1 MANHSITVYGN
12 NAGALFDGIVLYDT
26 VEFNVIESIKSTYSG
41 IFTVEFSGFVL
52 VEKKDISVVDGESR
66 FTIVL
71 DTYALRRAFAIVP
84 ENGKR
89 TLVCRL
95 LNPQSGRIGAEFFV
109 KIQNYT
115 KRVEDF
121 SPADKEKLDNLKDI
135 AFTGDYGDLLNT
147 PEIPQDYIR
156 SVNGKT
162 DSDIVLTHNDVGA
175 EVAGSVSDHNGS
187 VSAHEILFSEV
198 ELNLKNH
205 NESSDS
211 HNELFAQKTNV
222 DTTAAIE
229 ARVAEL
235 EEKAEGD
242 THGTV
247 TSVNDIEPDGDGNV
261 SIAASD
267 ILTDTGNTIEENL
280 NTRATTLE
288 TDEIKERVSALEE
301 KEIPT
306 DISDLTDTN
315 NKVQTTAESKVS
327 EHNNNNNAHSTLF
340 LNKANAIHSH
350 VVSDISDFPEI
361 PDVPDIPTD
370 ISELT
375 DNTNVIGT
383 KAEEVADNKVSEH
396 NTSETAHSTLFD
408 GKADAVHT
416 HVVTD
421 ITDFPEIPTDISDL
435 TDTTSIVA
443 NTADN
448 KVSGH
453 NEASDAH
460 SGLFAGKANVVH
472 THVVADVT
480 DFPTIPST
488 SDIEGIASDAVEEHN
503 SSTDAHSVLF
513 SEKADVSELAN
524 YLPLSGGTMTGTI
537 IVSTTLALCGS
548 DATESLL
555 ICGATGRM
563 DGASIELTSEGTVDR
578 GAFMVRA
585 THSEDGSFVLSGK
598 TDGTLTW
605 DGKNI
610 VRTVNNVSANAAG
623 DVTITSVSGNAG
635 TATKLQTAR
644 TITLAGDLSGSTT
657 FDGSGN
663 VSITATVK
671 DDSHNHV
678 ISNVDGLQ
686 SALDGKAASS
696 HTHSYLPLSGGKMT
710 SVAAMSRSVNNSYL
724 SIFGGTGTGYGAQI
738 DLCGVNHSTMPST
751 FQIHARNSSTD
762 KVLVG
767 KTDGTLT
774 WGGKGITLGYPK
786 YSAGVALGS
795 VSTYTATGDGW
806 LFAYV
811 RRNDAYW
818 NLRVGGVKIFVAGGS
833 GYDAGSCLIPVKK
846 GDVIKTYNGHDETTT
861 AYAVTMIFYT
871 NR

>member
-12 NAGALFDGIVLYDT
+12 NAGTLFDGIVLYDT

-52 VEKKDISVVDGESR
+52 VEKKDISVIDGESN
-66 FTIVL
+66 FTIVF

-198 ELNLKNH
+198 ELNLNNH

-327 EHNNNNNAHSTLF
+327 EHNNNNDAHSTLF

-361 PDVPDIPTD
+361 PDVPDIPAD
-370 ISELT
+370 ISDLT

-383 KAEEVADNKVSEH
+383 KAEEVADNKVSGH
-396 NTSETAHSTLFD
+396 NNSLDAHFMLFTR
-408 GKADAVHT
+408 KANVVHT

-443 NTADN
+443 NTANN
-448 KVSGH
+448 KVRGH

-460 SGLFAGKANVVH
+460 SGLFAGKANAVH

-488 SDIEGIASDAVEEHN
+488 SDIEGIASGKVAEHN
-503 SSTDAHSVLF
+503 NSESAHPELF
-513 SEKADVSELAN
+513 SEKADTSALAN
-524 YLPLSGGTMTGTI
+524 YLPLTGGNITGELTVGDNPVTALPAGTVAGTLYVGANRELTTFAAALDHIRQSSNGLDKLWNIRLDPGEYSISGTI
-537 IVSTTLALCGS
+537 
-548 DATESLL
+548 
-555 ICGATGRM
+555 TGLR
-563 DGASIELTSEGTVDR
+563 L
-578 GAFMVRA
+578 
-585 THSEDGSFVLSGK
+585 
-598 TDGTLTW
+598 
-605 DGKNI
+605 NI
-610 VRTVNNVSANAAG
+610 AP
-623 DVTITSVSGNAG
+623 VSGSYSTDCRIVGIFTFQDSN
-635 TATKLQTAR
+635 
-644 TITLAGDLSGSTT
+644 ITLANMHIGAESLSSGIASILVNCGYFVAQNCVFYAGANTGGYTLRFAYCASGTLRGCRFYAPTTTTSGSVTSLQCHYNSFVYLTGNENAFIGTSGVTGMYAIWARSNSCVYLYGQASVTNYSVGIWCIERSCCFGQSGSFTFSGVTT
-657 FDGSGN
+657 NSSPADGTTGN
-663 VSITATVK
+663 
-671 DDSHNHV
+671 D
-678 ISNVDGLQ
+678 
-686 SALDGKAASS
+686 
-696 HTHSYLPLSGGKMT
+696 
-710 SVAAMSRSVNNSYL
+710 NSY
-724 SIFGGTGTGYGAQI
+724 
-738 DLCGVNHSTMPST
+738 VN
-751 FQIHARNSSTD
+751 I
-762 KVLVG
+762 
-767 KTDGTLT
+767 
-774 WGGKGITLGYPK
+774 
-786 YSAGVALGS
+786 
-795 VSTYTATGDGW
+795 
-806 LFAYV
+806 
-811 RRNDAYW
+811 
-818 NLRVGGVKIFVAGGS
+818 
-833 GYDAGSCLIPVKK
+833 
-846 GDVIKTYNGHDETTT
+846 
-861 AYAVTMIFYT
+861 
-871 NR
+871 